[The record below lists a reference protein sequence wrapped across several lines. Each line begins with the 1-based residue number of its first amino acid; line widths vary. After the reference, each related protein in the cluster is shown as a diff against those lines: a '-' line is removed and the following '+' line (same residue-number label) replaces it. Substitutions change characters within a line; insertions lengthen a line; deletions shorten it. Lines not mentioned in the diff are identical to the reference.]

1 MSNQL
6 ALISLIAGMTASG
19 FLVAALFFVRF
30 YRTTR
35 DALFIYFSV
44 AFLLLAAEKFAVL
57 VVADW
62 FPEPP
67 WLFLVRLAAFIAIG
81 AGIWEKNRA

>member
-1 MSNQL
+1 MTTSIVL
-6 ALISLIAGMTASG
+6 VSLVSGMMAAG
-19 FLVAALFFVRF
+19 FLVAALFFLRF

-35 DALFIYFSV
+35 DALFVYFTI
-44 AFLLLAAEKFAVL
+44 AFLLLAVEKLAVL
-57 VVADW
+57 VVPDW

-67 WLFLVRLAAFIAIG
+67 WLFIVRLLAFASIG